1 MIRIVSIF
9 FLAVATNFAQVQL
22 SGNLQSY
29 IDSIISNMPDSVGGN
44 EYQHPDVNEQN
55 DWAEVID
62 SILAES
68 YSAAHTLALSLEY
81 RVIEYT
87 DNSVSPNVTYYLL
100 QMEQSGSNYWGTY
113 IFNPN
118 PQRAQLVIQSPH
130 PKKDYNTG
138 KQGFYIFR
146 EVGARAFFLSG
157 TSRCSS
163 SSYSIC
169 DGTTSVCTG
178 SSEDYRMSDQAHTDD
193 GTFQIT
199 TERMLNNNSDLI
211 FIQLHGFSKL
221 SSDPYVIMSN
231 GVQDD
236 APPIDYLSNLKDNL
250 YAEDTTL
257 TFKIAHIDTTW
268 DRLLGTTNTQG
279 RFINGSGDPCDDK
292 ATVNTGQFL
301 HIEQERYK
309 LRNDQAGWEKMS
321 NAITA
326 TFPEVLLPV
335 ELTTFTGE
343 LLEDKTVLIKW
354 ETATEVNNYGFDV
367 ERRSS
372 SLTEWDKLGFVLG
385 HGTTNSPKN
394 YEFTDFEL
402 PNSDEVSYRLKQIDN
417 DGTFS
422 YSKVVTVDLTNI
434 TSVDDELVYEFALEQ
449 NYPNP
454 FNPSTKI
461 SFTIADVGDEYIR
474 PLHTRLIVYDI
485 LGREVATL
493 LNEKLNS
500 GNYEVTFDAS
510 HLTSGMYLYK
520 LIYGDF
526 EATKKLLLVK

>member
-44 EYQHPDVNEQN
+44 EYQHPNANEQN
-55 DWAEVID
+55 DWAEIID

-68 YSAAHTLALSLEY
+68 YSAAHTLASSLEY

-100 QMEQSGSNYWGTY
+100 QMDQSGSNYWGTY

-118 PQRAQLVIQSPH
+118 PERAQLVIQSPH

-138 KQGFYIFR
+138 KQGFYVFR
-146 EVGARAFFLSG
+146 EVGARSFFLSG

-178 SSEDYRMSDQAHTDD
+178 SSEDYRMSDQAHTED

-231 GVQDD
+231 GVQNDT
-236 APPIDYLSNLKDNL
+236 PPVDYLSDLKDNL

-279 RFINGSGDPCDDK
+279 RFINGSGDPCDDN

-309 LRNDQAGWEKMS
+309 LRNDLAGWVKMS
-321 NAITA
+321 NAIAA
-326 TFPEVLLPV
+326 TFPEIPLPV

-343 LLEDKTVLIKW
+343 LLEDKTVLLKW

-372 SLTEWDKLGFVLG
+372 SITEWDKLGFVLG
-385 HGTTNSPKN
+385 HGTTNSPKD
-394 YEFTDFEL
+394 YEFTDSEL
-402 PNSDEVSYRLKQIDN
+402 PNSDQASYRLKQIDN
-417 DGTFS
+417 DGTFA
-422 YSKVVTVDLTNI
+422 YSKTITVDLTSI
-434 TSVDDELVYEFALEQ
+434 TSVDDEVIYKFALEQ

-454 FNPSTKI
+454 FNPSTTIK
-461 SFTIADVGDEYIR
+461 FTIPSNVKSEASNTM
-474 PLHTRLIVYDI
+474 LNVYDI
-485 LGREVATL
+485 LGREIVSL
-493 LNEKLNS
+493 VNQKLQP
-500 GNYEVTFDAS
+500 GNYEAIFDAGNLS
-510 HLTSGMYLYK
+510 SGMYLYK
-520 LIYGDF
+520 LIHGNF
-526 EATKKLLLVK
+526 TTTKKLLLVK